1 MSVTVLA
8 GLLFFYL
15 GYLIFDKLRDTFVEE
30 V

>member
-1 MSVTVLA
+1 MSVTVLV
-8 GLLFFYL
+8 GLLFYL

>member
-1 MSVTVLA
+1 VLV

>member
-1 MSVTVLA
+1 V
-8 GLLFFYL
+8 GILFFYL